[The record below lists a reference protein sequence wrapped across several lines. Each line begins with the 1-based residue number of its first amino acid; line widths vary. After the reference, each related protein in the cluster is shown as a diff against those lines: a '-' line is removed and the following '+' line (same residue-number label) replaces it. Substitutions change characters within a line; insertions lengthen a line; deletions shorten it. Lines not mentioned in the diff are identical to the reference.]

1 MKLDQINISI
11 INHLRDGRAPF
22 KKIAEA
28 LSIAEGTVR
37 SRVRRLMDE
46 GVLEVAGL
54 VDPEAIPD
62 QSVAMIGVRLSDRNL
77 VKKGE
82 EFSRLRGVITVC
94 VVTGRY
100 DLIVTVMLNR
110 EFTLLEFYADEV
122 AMIDNVAAVEAFVVN
137 RSFNLKVPLTR

>member
-11 INHLRDGRAPF
+11 INHLKDGRAPF

-46 GVLEVAGL
+46 GVLEIAGL

-82 EFSRLRGVITVC
+82 EFSRLRGVISVC

-110 EFTLLEFYADEV
+110 GFTLLEFYADEV

>member
-46 GVLEVAGL
+46 GVLEIAGL